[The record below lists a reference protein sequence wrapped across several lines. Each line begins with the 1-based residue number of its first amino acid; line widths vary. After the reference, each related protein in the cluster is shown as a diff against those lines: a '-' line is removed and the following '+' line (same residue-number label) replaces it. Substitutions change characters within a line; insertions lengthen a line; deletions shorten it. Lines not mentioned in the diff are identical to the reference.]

1 MPFNHQLRVRY
12 GECDQQGV
20 VFNANYLAYID
31 DASEVWIR
39 SNSPNLRYEDLGW
52 EWMVVKS
59 IIEWHS
65 PARTGDLLDMEIGV
79 TRYGQKSFDLG
90 TVGTV
95 ASRKVFSAKTI
106 CVSVKPVTHEPIV
119 TPEHVLSILGDV
131 VELDIPDG

>member
-1 MPFNHQLRVRY
+1 MSYNHQIRVRY

-39 SNSPNLRYEDLGW
+39 SNSPNHRYEDLDW

-65 PARTGDLLDMEIGV
+65 PARTGELLDIAIGV

-95 ASRKVFSAKTI
+95 ESRRDFSAKTV
-106 CVSVKPVTHEPIV
+106 CVSVKPVTHEPIT
-119 TPEHVLSILGDV
+119 TPEHVLSILGARV
-131 VELDIPDG
+131 NLDIPDS